1 MPIIHL
7 LSRTEQFL
15 EVHPKYGAT
24 SERYGVLK
32 DHPIRQL
39 PQSLVCL
46 NTHPIDTVVYVS
58 YRECILI
65 IQKYIN

>member
-15 EVHPKYGAT
+15 EVHPEYGTT
-24 SERYGVLK
+24 SERYNVPK
-32 DHPIRQL
+32 DHPIRKL

-46 NTHPIDTVVYVS
+46 IDTMNIS

-65 IQKYIN
+65 IQKCIN